1 MFALS
6 NAFQNDMTWAGSTK
20 NHGGDIFQGKGLDEG
35 QGLPSRDWTG
45 VLPTQMFL
53 NSNLVT
59 PENFVQFCQ
68 SIQKLFMIFL
78 YHRCTDRRTETQT
91 PYKTIHPTTLYR
103 YRQMEWGCFC
113 LLTLFCWDKI
123 IFTNYIIWRLFKT
136 FNHKCVRYKIGW
148 SSRFEYPM
156 IYNSS
161 KSELWLLF
169 VPVIPV
175 FLIPSSNP
183 RRFKKR
189 VSHYTLHSIKYTGLV
204 NKNSTFHFTKTKH
217 QATAKLC
224 QSFVP
229 AELI

>member
-1 MFALS
+1 MFNSVNPFKSYSWFFFITDAQTDGRRHKLHTKQITPLPCTGTGRNLLYPILYLS
-6 NAFQNDMTWAGSTK
+6 QN
-20 NHGGDIFQGKGLDEG
+20 
-35 QGLPSRDWTG
+35 G
-45 VLPTQMFL
+45 VRLL
-53 NSNLVT
+53 
-59 PENFVQFCQ
+59 
-68 SIQKLFMIFL
+68 
-78 YHRCTDRRTETQT
+78 
-91 PYKTIHPTTLYR
+91 
-103 YRQMEWGCFC
+103 C

-175 FLIPSSNP
+175 FLIPPSNP

-189 VSHYTLHSIKYTGLV
+189 VSHYTLYSIKHTGLV